1 MFILEYKIDS
11 VQGSDITVALAAPVD
26 CRIESAHIVC
36 SVAVASGASPKL
48 ACEIYADD
56 DATVLLS
63 ADSEASG
70 FGQNAPIS
78 MALQDGVSKR
88 YEAGQAIQCKADVT
102 GSLASA
108 TDVIFVIKCV
118 PARDI

>member
-48 ACEIYADD
+48 VCEIYD
-56 DATVLLS
+56 DADTNVLLS
-63 ADSEASG
+63 ADSESAG
-70 FGQNAPIS
+70 FSQNVPFAMS
-78 MALQDGVSKR
+78 LQNGVSKR
-88 YEAGQAIQCKADVT
+88 YEEGQAIQLKADVT

-108 TDVIFVIKCV
+108 TDVIFVLKCV